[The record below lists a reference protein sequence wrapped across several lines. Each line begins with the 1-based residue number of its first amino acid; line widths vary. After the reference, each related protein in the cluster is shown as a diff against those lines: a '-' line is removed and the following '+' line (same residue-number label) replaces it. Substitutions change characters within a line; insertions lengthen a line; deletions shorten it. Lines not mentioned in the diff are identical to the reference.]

1 MRDSL
6 LSHGQRGPPA
16 SLLVRII
23 MAALCALA
31 CMPAVSAAAD
41 ADAVAA
47 GAAPAAVAVSTGTP
61 PQSMPH
67 FLLLERA
74 LLQYQALATSADLTA
89 IAPLPR
95 RSIKPGESW
104 EGFAGVRRL
113 LIAVGDLIPAALAD
127 AAVANAAAPAQP
139 SAEAQEAP
147 DPATVFDPALV
158 EALQRFQARH
168 GLDADG
174 VLGPATW
181 RALAT
186 PMSARVRQIERT
198 LEHWRTLPPNPY
210 HRALF
215 INIPRFRLYGVS
227 GFAASESQ
235 MLQID
240 VVVGRAVKDL
250 RTPTFVADLT
260 HVIFRPYWDVPRS
273 IARGEI
279 LPAARRDATY
289 LARNNFELV
298 DGSGRI
304 VAAAPESLEQLAAGS
319 LRVRQKPG
327 PGNALGAVKFML
339 PNEHNVYLHDTP
351 AHALFARSRRD
362 FSHGCIRL
370 GDPAALAQF
379 VLQDDPAWTAT
390 RITEAMAQTTPL
402 RVNLAEPVRVY
413 IVYGTAIAREDGT
426 VLFLDDLYGLER
438 D

>member
-1 MRDSL
+1 
-6 LSHGQRGPPA
+6 
-16 SLLVRII
+16 
-23 MAALCALA
+23 
-31 CMPAVSAAAD
+31 
-41 ADAVAA
+41 
-47 GAAPAAVAVSTGTP
+47 
-61 PQSMPH
+61 
-67 FLLLERA
+67 
-74 LLQYQALATSADLTA
+74 
-89 IAPLPR
+89 
-95 RSIKPGESW
+95 
-104 EGFAGVRRL
+104 
-113 LIAVGDLIPAALAD
+113 
-127 AAVANAAAPAQP
+127 
-139 SAEAQEAP
+139 
-147 DPATVFDPALV
+147 
-158 EALQRFQARH
+158 
-168 GLDADG
+168 
-174 VLGPATW
+174 
-181 RALAT
+181 AT

-240 VVVGRAVKDL
+240 VVVGRAVKEL

-390 RITEAMAQTTPL
+390 RITEAMARTTPL

>member
-1 MRDSL
+1 RDSL
-6 LSHGQRGPPA
+6 QSDGQRGRPA

-23 MAALCALA
+23 MAALCAPA
-31 CMPAVSAAAD
+31 CMPAVSAAAEAEAD

-47 GAAPAAVAVSTGTP
+47 DAAPAAVTVSTGTP

-104 EGFAGVRRL
+104 DGFAGVRRL
-113 LIAVGDLIPAALAD
+113 LIAVGDLVPAALAD
-127 AAVANAAAPAQP
+127 AAVADAPAPMAQP

-240 VVVGRAVKDL
+240 VVVG
-250 RTPTFVADLT
+250 
-260 HVIFRPYWDVPRS
+260 
-273 IARGEI
+273 
-279 LPAARRDATY
+279 
-289 LARNNFELV
+289 
-298 DGSGRI
+298 
-304 VAAAPESLEQLAAGS
+304 
-319 LRVRQKPG
+319 
-327 PGNALGAVKFML
+327 
-339 PNEHNVYLHDTP
+339 
-351 AHALFARSRRD
+351 
-362 FSHGCIRL
+362 
-370 GDPAALAQF
+370 
-379 VLQDDPAWTAT
+379 
-390 RITEAMAQTTPL
+390 
-402 RVNLAEPVRVY
+402 
-413 IVYGTAIAREDGT
+413 
-426 VLFLDDLYGLER
+426 
-438 D
+438 